1 MTEVLTVSPVGII
14 RKRDTSIVIEIDEAY
29 ELAMQGLELFSH
41 ISVYYWFDKNDNLN
55 GRTVLRVHPC
65 RNKQNPLTGVFAT
78 HSPLRPNLIGASL
91 CRILSIDKTRIT
103 IDDIDAFDGSPVIDI
118 KCYFPPSLSRA
129 EIKVPDWERN

>member
-14 RKRDTSIVIEIDEAY
+14 RKRGTSVVIEIDEVY
-29 ELAMQGLELFSH
+29 EKAMLGLELFSH
-41 ISVYYWFDKNDNLN
+41 ISVYYWFDKNDTPNN
-55 GRTVLRVHPC
+55 RSILRVHPC
-65 RNKQNPLTGVFAT
+65 KNKKNPLTGVFAS

-91 CRILSIDKTRIT
+91 CRIISIDNTRIT

-129 EIKVPDWERN
+129 KIRVPDWERK

>member
-1 MTEVLTVSPVGII
+1 MADKLTVSPIGII
-14 RKRDTSIVIEIDEAY
+14 RKQADSVVIEIDEAY
-29 ELAMQGLELFSH
+29 EKGMLGLKLFSH
-41 ISVYYWFDKNDNLN
+41 ISVYYWFDKNDTPN
-55 GRTVLRVHPC
+55 GRAVLRVHPC
-65 RNKQNPLTGVFAT
+65 RNKKNPLTGVFAT

-129 EIKVPDWERN
+129 KFRVPDWERK